1 MILGVG
7 CDIIRVARV
16 ARAAEKEHFLTR
28 VYTPAE
34 RAYAIQRG
42 VGCAASLAARFAGK
56 EAVLKAFGTG
66 LRDGTLRD
74 VEILPDALG
83 APHVY
88 LSGYFAKR
96 AAEMGVQ
103 RVWITLSHER
113 AYATAYC
120 VLEGQR

>member
-16 ARAAEKEHFLTR
+16 ARAAEKEPFLTR

-34 RAYAIQRG
+34 RAYAMQRG
-42 VGCAASLAARFAGK
+42 AGGVASLAARFAGK

-66 LRDGTLRD
+66 LRGGTLHD

-83 APHVY
+83 APEVH
-88 LSGYFAKR
+88 LHGFFAAR
-96 AAEMGVQ
+96 AAEMGVT
-103 RVWITLSHER
+103 RVWVTLSHEKE
-113 AYATAYC
+113 YATAYC
-120 VLEGQR
+120 MLEGQ

>member
-1 MILGVG
+1 MILGAG

-34 RAYAIQRG
+34 RAYVMQRG
-42 VGCAASLAARFAGK
+42 AGYVVSLAARFAGK

-66 LRDGTLRD
+66 LRGGTLHD

-83 APHVY
+83 APKVH
-88 LSGYFAKR
+88 LHGFFAAR
-96 AAEMGVQ
+96 AAEMGVT
-103 RVWITLSHER
+103 RVWVTLSHEKE
-113 AYATAYC
+113 YATAYC
-120 VLEGQR
+120 MLEGQ

>member
-16 ARAAEKEHFLTR
+16 ARAAEKEPFLTR

-34 RAYAIQRG
+34 RAYAMQRG
-42 VGCAASLAARFAGK
+42 AGYAASLAARFAGK

-66 LRDGTLRD
+66 LRGGTLHD

-83 APHVY
+83 APEVH
-88 LSGYFAKR
+88 LHGFFAAR
-96 AAEMGVQ
+96 AAEMGVT
-103 RVWITLSHER
+103 RVWVTLSHEKE
-113 AYATAYC
+113 YATAYC
-120 VLEGQR
+120 ILEGQ

>member
-16 ARAAEKEHFLTR
+16 ARAAAKEHFLAR

-34 RAYAIQRG
+34 RAYAMQRG
-42 VGCAASLAARFAGK
+42 AGGVASLAARFAGK

-66 LRDGTLRD
+66 LRGGTLHD

-83 APHVY
+83 APEVH
-88 LSGYFAKR
+88 LHGFFAAR
-96 AAEMGVQ
+96 AAEMGVT
-103 RVWITLSHER
+103 RVWVTLSHEKE
-113 AYATAYC
+113 YATAYC
-120 VLEGQR
+120 MLEGQ